1 MNTIAIELRSAVD
14 AAAEQLNAVPED
26 AARLRP
32 APGKW
37 SKQEI
42 IGHLIDSAANN
53 HQRFVRAQEGSEL
66 VFPKYEQD
74 HWVSAQR
81 YNEAPWSELV
91 ALWRLYNHHLARVI
105 ETIPKDRLK
114 VLCFIGPYEPVT
126 LGFVVED
133 YLAHLKHH
141 LRQAGI

>member
-1 MNTIAIELRSAVD
+1 MNAIASELRAVIDD
-14 AAAEQLNAVPED
+14 AAGLLNAIDDET
-26 AARLRP
+26 ARLRP

-37 SKQEI
+37 SRKEI

-53 HQRFVRAQEGSEL
+53 HQRFVRAQEGGEL

-74 HWVSAQR
+74 HWVGVQR
-81 YNEAPWSELV
+81 YNEASWPDLI
-91 ALWRLYNHHLARVI
+91 ALWRLYNYHLARVI
-105 ETIPKDRLK
+105 EAIPDEKLTVRCTIVPN
-114 VLCFIGPYEPVT
+114 EPVT
-126 LGFVVED
+126 LGFLVED